1 MILTVNIFR
10 LDTKLLTKKSIIYT
24 IDQMKT
30 ATINFKTD
38 DVTKAKAQAVARQ
51 IGIPLSNLL
60 NAYIYE
66 LARIGSVHFVTS
78 EPMTEKM
85 EKLIAKAEEEIAA
98 GDVSGPFKTLEE
110 MFEHLDSL

>member
-1 MILTVNIFR
+1 
-10 LDTKLLTKKSIIYT
+10 
-24 IDQMKT
+24 MKT

-66 LARIGSVHFVTS
+66 LASTGSVHFTTS
-78 EPMTEKM
+78 EPMTKKM
-85 EKLIAKAEEEIAA
+85 EKLIATAEEEIAV
-98 GDVSGPFKTLEE
+98 GDISGPFETLEE

>member
-1 MILTVNIFR
+1 
-10 LDTKLLTKKSIIYT
+10 
-24 IDQMKT
+24 MKT

-38 DVTKAKAQAVARQ
+38 EATKLKAQAVAKQ

-66 LARIGSVHFVTS
+66 LANTGSVHFTAS

-85 EKLIAKAEEEIAA
+85 EVIIAEAEKEIMA
-98 GDVSGPFKTLEE
+98 GDVSGPFETLEE
-110 MFEHLDSL
+110 MFEHLDNL

>member
-1 MILTVNIFR
+1 
-10 LDTKLLTKKSIIYT
+10 
-24 IDQMKT
+24 MKT

-38 DVTKAKAQAVARQ
+38 DATKLKAQAVAKQ

-66 LARIGSVHFVTS
+66 LANTGSVHFTAS

-85 EKLIAKAEEEIAA
+85 EVIIAEAEKEIKA
-98 GDVSGPFKTLEE
+98 GDVSGPFETLEE
-110 MFEHLDSL
+110 MFEHLDNQ